1 MFGRLTA
8 LLMLRRTV
16 PLAWRLFRDGRVP
29 FSSKLILPGGLLY
42 TIFPLDLV
50 PDFIPGLGQ
59 LDDITVIL
67 VALTMFVRAAPREI
81 VQEHLDRMSG
91 RYRPP
96 DRTERTVEGAGTV
109 VDGEYE
115 VLD

>member
-1 MFGRLTA
+1 MFGRLGA

-16 PLAWRLFRDGRVP
+16 PLAWRLLKDGRVP
-29 FSSKLILPGGLLY
+29 FTSKLIIPGGLLY
-42 TIFPLDLV
+42 TVFPLDLM

-59 LDDITVIL
+59 LDDLTIIVL
-67 VALTMFVRAAPREI
+67 ALTMFVRSAPKEV
-81 VQEHLDRMSG
+81 VQEHIERMAG
-91 RYRPP
+91 RYRPAAEP
-96 DRTERTVEGAGTV
+96 SSKGSGKV